1 MGARTVW
8 IIKTSDEHALHVYG
22 HWAGEFKITRTQRA
36 LAYARGR
43 WSDESYCAR
52 IFLSQLI
59 EDDWD
64 TETGW
69 GMMAGHPDSVMFE
82 EEYVPVTLDV
92 IARTITVSGRIMT
105 YQEFLDTEATE
116 LGGR

>member
-1 MGARTVW
+1 
-8 IIKTSDEHALHVYG
+8 
-22 HWAGEFKITRTQRA
+22 
-36 LAYARGR
+36 
-43 WSDESYCAR
+43 
-52 IFLSQLI
+52 
-59 EDDWD
+59 
-64 TETGW
+64 
-69 GMMAGHPDSVMFE
+69 MMAGHPDSVIFE